1 MCHACMNPSSAE
13 YWHSGETYERLLS
26 FRQGDGRR
34 ICSQRYDCGSQHHV
48 FWGVWRALGLFAHL
62 AEDRQQFQK
71 VDSDEVCRTIHQVQ
85 GRCIR
90 GTWKGEWML
99 YWMSQHLF
107 YTPGSLTLIYDDVIL
122 ELFSYKAVGN
132 QWEKALVQ
140 NFWVH
145 KFVTRCSNA
154 SVQNIEQEGVGCC
167 WGTSQC
173 LAS

>member
-1 MCHACMNPSSAE
+1 MSPSSAE
-13 YWHSGETYERLLS
+13 YWHSGETRNLWTTLELQTGRLEKDMLTKIRLS
-26 FRQGDGRR
+26 KSTPR
-34 ICSQRYDCGSQHHV
+34 
-48 FWGVWRALGLFAHL
+48 VWRALGLAVHL
-62 AEDRQQFQK
+62 AEDRQQLQK

-90 GTWKGEWML
+90 RTWKGEWMF